1 MDWRNRKGDKIVSF
15 FVTLLV
21 VVKHLHPKYF
31 SHTWC
36 VSLYPSVP
44 NPPGPIEVQ
53 QTTTSSIDI
62 KWTEAPLMSG
72 ASFQYQ
78 LLISLPHADV
88 IFVNNTSYTFRS
100 LPSGTPFNISVQTV
114 GVMKFVSKK
123 AQIRMVTTSEELTLK
138 LEMAKNK
145 WHDSVSLL

>member
-1 MDWRNRKGDKIVSF
+1 MSF
-15 FVTLLV
+15 FVTLLAV
-21 VVKHLHPKYF
+21 MQYLNPKYF

-36 VSLYPSVP
+36 MSLSPSVP

-53 QTTTSSIDI
+53 QTTTNSIDI

-88 IFVNNTSYTFRS
+88 IFVNNNNYTFNS

-123 AQIRMVTTSEELTLK
+123 AQISMVTTSEEHTLELK
-138 LEMAKNK
+138 MAKIKRHN
-145 WHDSVSLL
+145 SVSLL